1 MDHLLDDISFCNF
14 YYYTIFSL
22 FYNISLTLKLFSL
35 QIRYFLDMNAK
46 FGPKIKKKRKEI
58 TVKKDTNFQCR
69 VYIMIFFLVSTMYCC
84 CIYFPWPRTFL
95 KFPSVFYIHIYIK
108 IKELYLALL
117 LRVEIMTNI
126 LWWKIYDWKVLGF

>member
-46 FGPKIKKKRKEI
+46 FGPKI
-58 TVKKDTNFQCR
+58 
-69 VYIMIFFLVSTMYCC
+69 
-84 CIYFPWPRTFL
+84 
-95 KFPSVFYIHIYIK
+95 
-108 IKELYLALL
+108 
-117 LRVEIMTNI
+117 
-126 LWWKIYDWKVLGF
+126 